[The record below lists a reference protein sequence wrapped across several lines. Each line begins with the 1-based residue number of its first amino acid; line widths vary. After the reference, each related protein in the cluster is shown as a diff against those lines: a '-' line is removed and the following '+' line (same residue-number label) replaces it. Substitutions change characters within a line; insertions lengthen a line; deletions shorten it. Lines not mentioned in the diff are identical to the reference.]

1 MATSAA
7 GDEMVAAE
15 SKKQRLSFVDLPA
28 ETQREIVSHCSQSD
42 LICLALVSRHFH
54 ELASAQLYRNFHI
67 VFPDDDD
74 LNFDS
79 PIDGL
84 AGGLDTFTTSNYDY
98 AKHLRDLSMDTLS
111 AGLKGETS
119 YQSYLYSASCGKFL
133 NTLLH
138 LTLKKARSLEVFRW
152 NIRVELSRPVYRELH
167 RIASLKKLHVRLQAG
182 ESYYVQPPPL
192 PVSVDIHPQPD
203 ATNHW
208 GSIPPLAPLS
218 LLPPPPPPG
227 ATPPII
233 SGPPPA
239 LIPPSSKSAPR
250 FRVGKRAASAK
261 EPSTFS
267 GFKNLKSLSVL
278 DIDTLDI
285 VSELNACIK
294 NSSSTLT
301 ELQLSLSDA
310 LANQARKPP
319 PDSDADDSDVEDE
332 FQVVPVNQNNNNGYD
347 STGPVKAFRAQEERK
362 LQESMLGRIFELY
375 PRSVSTR
382 FMTEDDEAGQETD
395 KKDTENPVMDVRE
408 AFFTSI
414 KEVSTKLMSLT
425 NGSSRFSDSQQEIL
439 DTIAK
444 AARKYVDSID
454 TSGPATGP
462 PNASNGKAPASTV
475 EGVTEGESSSA
486 GDKTD
491 AEAPSAK
498 EAEADSTTTKGDLT
512 KSDESSSSKISKKKS
527 GDVSPEDIDIE
538 HVEVID
544 DGFEETEDASPS
556 NSIEPKPVDGS
567 TSEPEP
573 LQSDSSADSV
583 APTPAVDAIAD
594 DAAGTSSKAVEAGAE
609 SQPKMT
615 EKARKLAAAKA
626 AKVNLENLMTKL
638 GSFRD
643 RSKAIGKRI
652 NDMRAQ
658 GSSMDQVLIKDADAQ
673 FTGFSSMVTDLQ
685 NEIQVVEEE
694 MDEVERQVAAI
705 NRNGMRD
712 YIRRTRGLSLTSL
725 SIYLIPVKASVLSR
739 SINLS
744 GLKQLTLLNVGNQAP
759 IWNLLAKENR
769 QRPLGLRNIFTDD
782 VSNAFLAFA
791 SQLEEIHELF
801 LLERSIKSKPES
813 FAPRG
818 ATTMDQ
824 IRRLVLKKHIGKLK
838 RLMIK
843 DESTGPNWD
852 CNEKTMVLICTQGRN
867 LEELALSMNIHAVHV
882 FMQYFSGLVNL
893 RAINILHF
901 RNNDTCIWVVREI
914 LRFIVDNLSHYPELK
929 LEWIAMEG
937 DRVDRVVRPTD
948 DTDDA
953 PNERSNNK
961 RAKNKSKEVPVNG
974 LGSGLHNP
982 FPALP
987 MDGLDSESDSDD
999 EAFSGGTRLR
1009 FKTVGPLQFYDVW
1022 GVKIFEKE
1030 IRSGRL

>member
-15 SKKQRLSFVDLPA
+15 SKKQRLSFIDLPA

-167 RIASLKKLHVRLQAG
+167 RIASLKKLHIRMQAG

-192 PVSVDIHPQPD
+192 PVSVDNHPQPD

-227 ATPPII
+227 ATPPIM

-239 LIPPSSKSAPR
+239 LIPPSSKSAPK
-250 FRVGKRAASAK
+250 FRIGKRAAGTK

-332 FQVVPVNQNNNNGYD
+332 FQVVPVNQNNNNNGYD

-375 PRSVSTR
+375 PRAVSAR
-382 FMTEDDEAGQETD
+382 FMTEDDEASQD
-395 KKDTENPVMDVRE
+395 PSKKDAENPAMDVRE

-414 KEVSTKLMSLT
+414 KEVSNKLMSLT

-454 TSGPATGP
+454 TSGPATGA
-462 PNASNGKAPASTV
+462 PNASNGEASTSTAQA
-475 EGVTEGESSSA
+475 VTDGESSSA
-486 GDKTD
+486 GDKAD
-491 AEAPSAK
+491 AEAPPTKEAK
-498 EAEADSTTTKGDLT
+498 ESTTTT
-512 KSDESSSSKISKKKS
+512 AEAKSDETSSSKVPKKKS

-544 DGFEETEDASPS
+544 DGFEETEDSSPS
-556 NSIEPKPVDGS
+556 NSIESKLVDGS
-567 TSEPEP
+567 TSETEP
-573 LQSDSSADSV
+573 LQSDSSADS
-583 APTPAVDAIAD
+583 ATPTPAVDAVAVD
-594 DAAGTSSKAVEAGAE
+594 TAGTSSKAAEAEAE
-609 SQPKMT
+609 IPPKMT

-626 AKVNLENLMTKL
+626 AKVNLENLMAKL

-739 SINLS
+739 SINMS
-744 GLKQLTLLNVGNQAP
+744 CLKQLTLLNVGNQAP

-769 QRPLGLRNIFTDD
+769 QRPLGLRSIFTDD

-882 FMQYFSGLVNL
+882 FMQYFSGLINL

-948 DTDDA
+948 DADDA
-953 PNERSNNK
+953 PNERRNNK
-961 RAKNKSKEVPVNG
+961 RAKNKSKDTAAPV
-974 LGSGLHNP
+974 STGLHNP